1 MTVSLDSLE
10 TRFDYYQC
18 TIREAR
24 NVAEHLGVI
33 FGAEKRPAAGRWGY
47 ARGSE
52 LVSDETVSATVYTG
66 SARADETH
74 VVISGASCDRVVPVI
89 RNLWPRHAVS
99 RADSALDCF
108 ADFDRLDADVLRF
121 ARDHGIK
128 YRLVTDSD
136 GGATRYLGAP
146 SSTAMLRV
154 YKKSEQLRSKLTAPA
169 AARVP
174 DGVVRFE
181 LQVRPGKAAQKA
193 ATATMTADDLWGF
206 TKWGKQFAESFL
218 ALDVERA
225 EIAPVTPS
233 TWSKALYWLQQQYGA
248 QIRARAADV
257 GTAALL
263 AELQEAFELDTC
275 PGESVASTPTACA
288 ADLMRAV

>member
-1 MTVSLDSLE
+1 MQDSRNHLE

-18 TIREAR
+18 TLRDAPAVPEQ
-24 NVAEHLGVI
+24 LGVI
-33 FGAEKRPAAGRWGY
+33 FGAERRPIAGRWGY
-47 ARGSE
+47 SQGTE
-52 LVSDETVSATVYTG
+52 LLVDDSVSAVVYTG
-66 SARADETH
+66 SARDGETH
-74 VVISGASCDRVVPVI
+74 VVVSGASCDRVVPVI
-89 RNLWPRHAVS
+89 RSLWPAHSVS

-108 ADFDRLDADVLRF
+108 ASFEDLDRQVLRF
-121 ARDHGIK
+121 AQEHGLK
-128 YRLVTDSD
+128 HRLVTDSD

-146 SSTAMLRV
+146 SSTAMARV
-154 YKKSEQLRSKLTAPA
+154 YKKTEQLRSKLPAPDA
-169 AARVP
+169 ANVP

-181 LQVRPGKAAQKA
+181 MQTRPGKAAQKA
-193 ATATMTADDLWGF
+193 AAATMTADDLWGF
-206 TKWGKQFAESFL
+206 TKWGKQFAGSFL

-275 PGESVASTPTACA
+275 PGESVARVLAVPGLA
-288 ADLMRAV
+288 AVLD